1 MDIRKASKEDL
12 EQIMEIWIEFMQYLQ
27 AVNADYYAAKVDE
40 PAFLHYLNGMLGQET
55 ANLLVATTEHE
66 VLGFILARQEL
77 LPAWFGKSKL
87 GLIRYLAVKQG
98 QQERGVGK
106 ALASAALAW
115 FTELSIERVEL
126 YVLEGL
132 PASTFW
138 KKLGFQ
144 PLMERRFLQ
153 LPQ

>member
-1 MDIRKASKEDL
+1 MKIRKARKEDL
-12 EQIMEIWIEFMQYLQ
+12 EQIMQIWLDFMEYLQ
-27 AVNADYYAAKVDE
+27 TINPDYYAVELDKE
-40 PAFLHYLNGMLGQET
+40 AFLDYLNGMLGQEEG
-55 ANLLVATTEHE
+55 NLLVATMGME
-66 VLGFILARQEL
+66 VLGFILARQEM
-77 LPAWFGKSKL
+77 LPGWFGGAKL

-106 ALASAALAW
+106 ALVSTTLAW
-115 FTELSIERVEL
+115 FREQGIRRIEL
-126 YVLEGL
+126 YVLDDL

-153 LPQ
+153 LP

>member
-1 MDIRKASKEDL
+1 MEIRKARNEDL
-12 EQIMEIWIEFMQYLQ
+12 EQIIQIWTDFMQYLQ
-27 AVNADYYAAKVDE
+27 EVNANYYAAEVDE
-40 PAFLHYLNGMLGQET
+40 RAFLHYLNGMLGQET
-55 ANLLVATTEHE
+55 ANLLVASMGEE

-77 LPAWFGKSKL
+77 LPAWFGESKL
-87 GLIRYLAVKQG
+87 GLIRYLAIKRG

-106 ALASAALAW
+106 ALVSATLAW
-115 FTELSIERVEL
+115 FVELGIERIEL

-132 PASTFW
+132 PTSTFW

-153 LPQ
+153 LPS